1 MVLIYMVQSA
11 EVDVGTGCP
20 KVALAEAAGDDL
32 QGGQKERLGLAH
44 QRLHYSLVLHAV
56 RSEFRMFDVMS
67 PT

>member
-11 EVDVGTGCP
+11 EVAVGTGCP
-20 KVALAEAAGDDL
+20 KVALADAAGDDL
-32 QGGQKERLGLAH
+32 QGGQTERLGLAQ
-44 QRLHYSLVLHAV
+44 QRLHCSLVLHAV